1 MGREDM
7 MLLMQDSS
15 NNRKLNNSANKYEE
29 SDQITSESDI
39 IHQQQ
44 SDSMSQ
50 SLQSVRQNQ
59 TNERQE
65 NHIRASNLQD
75 VEKLIPM
82 KHESSHV

>member
-39 IHQQQ
+39 IHQ
-44 SDSMSQ
+44 
-50 SLQSVRQNQ
+50 
-59 TNERQE
+59 
-65 NHIRASNLQD
+65 
-75 VEKLIPM
+75 
-82 KHESSHV
+82 